1 MKELMGKFLSQL
13 HVIIVVYSAYGF
25 YDAYMSHEEQLAM
38 ITEQVPGIEQQIKA
52 SQKKLDEIKQFRE
65 DIEQSK
71 DKVNQVFANIERVQK
86 QLPSDISDIEV
97 LDYFTKEARGLN
109 IPEIEPN
116 PLQEQPLGFYVS
128 KPYKVMGRG
137 TYLQFLVYLER
148 INSSE
153 RLYNIRS
160 LKLIADKEP
169 QKSRFQVINFEAL
182 IDTFKFNSSH
192 QETSGVDEIVDLP
205 PVEETPRARRKRQE

>member
-1 MKELMGKFLSQL
+1 MKELMGKFLAQL
-13 HVIIVVYSAYGF
+13 HVIIIAYSAYGF
-25 YDAYMSHEEQLAM
+25 YESYSSHEEELAM
-38 ITEQVPGIEQQIKA
+38 INDQIPGIEQQIQA

-71 DKVNQVFANIERVQK
+71 EKVNLVFANIERVQK
-86 QLPSDISDIEV
+86 QLPSEISDIEV

-128 KPYKVMGRG
+128 KPYKVIGRG
-137 TYLQFLVYLER
+137 TFLQFLVYLER
-148 INSSE
+148 INGSE

-160 LKLIADKEP
+160 LKLQADKIP
-169 QKSRFQVINFEAL
+169 QKSRFQVINLEAM
-182 IDTFKFNSSH
+182 IDTFKFNSSYK
-192 QETSGVDEIVDLP
+192 ESSGVDEIVDLP
-205 PVEETPRARRKRQE
+205 PEDEAPKGKRKRK

>member
-1 MKELMGKFLSQL
+1 MKELFGKFLAQL
-13 HVIIVVYSAYGF
+13 HVIIISYSAYSF
-25 YDAYMSHEEQLAM
+25 YGEYSSHEEQLAM
-38 ITEQVPGIEQQIKA
+38 ITDQAPGLEQQIQA
-52 SQKKLDEIKQFRE
+52 AQKKLDEIKKFRE

-71 DKVNQVFANIERVQK
+71 EKVNQVFANIERVQK
-86 QLPSDISDIEV
+86 QLPSEISDIEV

-128 KPYKVMGRG
+128 KPYKITGRG
-137 TYLQFLVYLER
+137 TFLQFLVYLER

-153 RLYNIRS
+153 RLYNVKNLS
-160 LKLIADKEP
+160 LVADKEP
-169 QKSRFQVINFEAL
+169 QKSRFQVINMNTM

-192 QETSGVDEIVDLP
+192 KETSGVDEIVDLP
-205 PVEETPRARRKRQE
+205 SQEQGATGKRKRE